1 MKTTAIARVLG
12 YHSWDMINRLHD
24 ETLTRPAAVQA
35 LSELLFQR
43 RQELLY
49 DMKLL
54 EEAEAELDALNA
66 FNNN

>member
-12 YHSWDMINRLHD
+12 WHTWNMVNRRHD

-43 RQELLY
+43 RQELLLQ
-49 DMKLL
+49 MKVL
-54 EEAEAELDALNA
+54 EEAEAELDELAY

>member
-12 YHSWDMINRLHD
+12 WHTWNMVNRRHD

-35 LSELLFQR
+35 LSELLFHR
-43 RQELLY
+43 RQELLRQ
-49 DMKLL
+49 MKLL
-54 EEAEAELDALNA
+54 EEAEAELDALAA